1 MLALEVRVRHAPS
14 SSAGIWQ
21 AVQGALRRQLGLQT
35 FHRGCCRSTGV
46 GEKLRPAAGLEG
58 FPALSPGLG
67 TPVLEPHL
75 EGRREEK
82 KLFWDTQISFLC
94 IHFSVH
100 YSTNTEGALIR
111 KLRTHVERTG
121 AGFWH
126 TSLRTAWA
134 TCTLII
140 RVL

>member
-82 KLFWDTQISFLC
+82 KTVLGYTDLISMYTFFC
-94 IHFSVH
+94 
-100 YSTNTEGALIR
+100 
-111 KLRTHVERTG
+111 
-121 AGFWH
+121 
-126 TSLRTAWA
+126 SL
-134 TCTLII
+134 LHKY
-140 RVL
+140 